1 MFEERCPIESSL
13 SSLVKL
19 LGAFLLVLL
28 NGFFVLA
35 EFSLVKIRKT
45 RLEELA
51 QQGNSR
57 AKLALKVVS
66 TLDTYLS
73 AIQLGITLAS
83 LALGWI
89 GEPAISA
96 ILEPLLFAYFPGS
109 ELLLH
114 SISITISF
122 TIITLLHVV
131 LGELIPKSF
140 AIQRT
145 ESMVLF
151 AVWPLYIFHKIG
163 YPVITLFDHTAWFFL
178 KLMGLKP
185 ANEADLAHTEEELR
199 MIVSAS
205 HRGGVL
211 NQMESDLID
220 NVFDFADRVAREVMV
235 PRQDMICLFTEDS
248 YEDNLKVVRDTH
260 HTRYPL
266 CLDDKDHIIGMIH
279 LRDLMD
285 LELCNAEKK
294 DLKTIMREILVV
306 PEGTSVAKLL
316 QTMRRKR
323 IHLSVVVDEFGGTAG
338 LVALEDII
346 EEIVGDIQDE
356 HDTVISAEIQRLADD
371 TYEFDGRVLFDD
383 VADLLNI
390 SLDEHEED
398 TIGGYIFG
406 LLGRRPEVGDEVN
419 IGEYSFIVLQVTGF
433 RIVRVHAKP
442 LPGEEDDEE

>member
-1 MFEERCPIESSL
+1 MYL
-13 SSLVKL
+13 SGSI
-19 LGAFLLVLL
+19 LLVLL
-28 NGFFVLA
+28 NGFFVVA

-57 AKLALKVVS
+57 AKLALKIVS
-66 TLDTYLS
+66 SLDTYLS
-73 AIQLGITLAS
+73 AIQLGITLSS
-83 LALGWI
+83 LALGWV

-96 ILEPLLFAYFPGS
+96 ILEPLLLSYIQLP
-109 ELLLH
+109 EVMLRT
-114 SISITISF
+114 ISIAISF

-131 LGELIPKSF
+131 LGELIPKSL

-145 ESMVLF
+145 ESMVLL
-151 AVWPLYIFHKIG
+151 AVWPLYMFHKVG

-178 KLMGLKP
+178 KMMGVKP
-185 ANEADLAHTEEELR
+185 ASEADLAHSEEELR

-220 NVFDFADRVAREVMV
+220 NVFDFADRLAREVMV
-235 PRQDMICLFTEDS
+235 PRQDIVCLFVDDS
-248 YEDNLKVVRDTH
+248 YEENLKVVRETH

-266 CLDDKDHIIGMIH
+266 CVEDKDHIIGMVH

-285 LELCNAEKK
+285 LELGNDGKK
-294 DLKTIMREILVV
+294 DMKTIMREMLVV
-306 PEGTSVAKLL
+306 PEGMSVAKLL
-316 QTMRRKR
+316 QLMRRKR
-323 IHLSVVVDEFGGTAG
+323 MHLAVVVDEYGGTAG
-338 LVALEDII
+338 LVAMEDII

-356 HDTVISAEIQRLADD
+356 HDDIVQAEIQRLPDG

-383 VADLLNI
+383 VAELLNI
-390 SLDEHEED
+390 HFDDHDED

-406 LLGRRPEVGDEVN
+406 VLGRRPEVGDEVN
-419 IGEYSFIVLQVTGF
+419 IGEYVFTVLQIMGF
-433 RIVRVHAKP
+433 RVVRVKAVP
-442 LPGEEDDEE
+442 LPEEEEGIPEK

>member
-248 YEDNLKVVRDTH
+248 YEDNLKVVRETH

>member
-1 MFEERCPIESSL
+1 MR
-13 SSLVKL
+13 L
-19 LGAFLLVLL
+19 LTVLL
-28 NGFFVLA
+28 FVLINGFFVVA

-51 QQGNSR
+51 QQGNSK
-57 AKLALKVVS
+57 AKLALKIVS
-66 TLDTYLS
+66 SLDTYLS

-96 ILEPLLFAYFPGS
+96 IIEPMLFAYFPGYY
-109 ELLLH
+109 LLLH
-114 SISITISF
+114 TISITISF

-163 YPVITLFDHTAWFFL
+163 YPIITLFDHTAWFFL
-178 KLMGLKP
+178 KILGVEH
-185 ANEADLAHTEEELR
+185 ANVADVAHSEEELR

-211 NQMESDLID
+211 NQMESDLLD
-220 NVFDFADRVAREVMV
+220 NVFDFADRVAHEVMV
-235 PRQDMICLFTEDS
+235 PRQDMICLFTDDS
-248 YEDNLKVVRDTH
+248 YEENLKVVRHTH
-260 HTRYPL
+260 HTRFPL
-266 CLDDKDHIIGMIH
+266 CVDDKDHIIGMIH
-279 LRDLMD
+279 LRDLMN
-285 LELCNAEKK
+285 LEWGNTNEK
-294 DLKTIMREILVV
+294 DLKTIMREILIV
-306 PEGTSVAKLL
+306 PEGMSVAKLL
-316 QTMRRKR
+316 QIMRRKR
-323 IHLSVVVDEFGGTAG
+323 IHLSIVIDEYGGTAG

-356 HDTVISAEIQRLADD
+356 HDAIIQAEIQRMPDN

-383 VADLLNI
+383 VAQLLGIN
-390 SLDEHEED
+390 LEDHDED

-406 LLGRRPEVGDEVN
+406 LLGRRPEIGDEVT
-419 IGEYSFIVLQVTGF
+419 IDEYSFTVLKVTGF
-433 RIVRVHAKP
+433 RVVRVHAKA
-442 LPGEEDDEE
+442 LPAELPSEQELGEF